1 MKGPPFEIRAIAASL
16 AAGAGLPP
24 GATTVTGT
32 AISTHPAILRYY
44 PRSCCEACAPP
55 GASAAPALSPL
66 TAYR

>member
-1 MKGPPFEIRAIAASL
+1 MKGPPSVIRAIAASL

-24 GATTVTGT
+24 GATTITGT
-32 AISTHPAILRYY
+32 AISPPAILRYY

-55 GASAAPALSPL
+55 GASTAPALSPL

>member
-1 MKGPPFEIRAIAASL
+1 MKGPPFAIRAIAASL

-44 PRSCCEACAPP
+44 QRSC
-55 GASAAPALSPL
+55 
-66 TAYR
+66 

>member
-44 PRSCCEACAPP
+44 PRSCRGACTPPVTEAVSC
-55 GASAAPALSPL
+55 LSPL